1 LPGGPGQSGQSIA
14 PLAAVLTGV
23 RKNRDL
29 VLIDPRGTGR
39 SAPLE
44 CPALSPRD
52 AIDALIDAM
61 ANDTAVHECL
71 EQLQRSDNADLAQ
84 YTTASY
90 VADIDAVR
98 NALGYQAINL
108 LGASY
113 GTRVAQEYLRRYP
126 QHVRSLVLDG
136 VATPSMRID
145 LDVWPAREAALNDV
159 LQACSADAPCHDA
172 LPDFEATL
180 VKIRSALDGKGTVTL
195 ADPRTGASREIA
207 LSYDLVIGA
216 LQAFVYAPEL
226 SSLIPSILD
235 RAASGDFAPLFAT
248 AMMFSEDLDRTMNF
262 ALHYAVICAED
273 AARVKP
279 DEVASLGARL
289 RAPSLAQRNL
299 TACEGWPRPPLPEDF
314 ASSVV
319 SDKPVLLL
327 SGGLDPVTPPAN
339 AEIVART
346 LSNHRHVVAAGYGHI
361 VSPHACA
368 PRLIESFIDEA
379 GFATLPQSCLDYFV
393 ASKRPPLFATI
404 LESR

>member
-1 LPGGPGQSGQSIA
+1 MPSPVPEFDRAPTPRRPSSLRSSRGLVERPDIA
-14 PLAAVLTGV
+14 PEQPNSHAHVLQVVQPG
-23 RKNRDL
+23 
-29 VLIDPRGTGR
+29 
-39 SAPLE
+39 
-44 CPALSPRD
+44 
-52 AIDALIDAM
+52 
-61 ANDTAVHECL
+61 
-71 EQLQRSDNADLAQ
+71 
-84 YTTASY
+84 
-90 VADIDAVR
+90 
-98 NALGYQAINL
+98 L
-108 LGASY
+108 LG
-113 GTRVAQEYLRRYP
+113 LM
-126 QHVRSLVLDG
+126 DG
-136 VATPSMRID
+136 SVS
-145 LDVWPAREAALNDV
+145 
-159 LQACSADAPCHDA
+159 
-172 LPDFEATL
+172 TL
-180 VKIRSALDGKGTVTL
+180 
-195 ADPRTGASREIA
+195 
-207 LSYDLVIGA
+207 
-216 LQAFVYAPEL
+216 
-226 SSLIPSILD
+226 
-235 RAASGDFAPLFAT
+235 APLFAT